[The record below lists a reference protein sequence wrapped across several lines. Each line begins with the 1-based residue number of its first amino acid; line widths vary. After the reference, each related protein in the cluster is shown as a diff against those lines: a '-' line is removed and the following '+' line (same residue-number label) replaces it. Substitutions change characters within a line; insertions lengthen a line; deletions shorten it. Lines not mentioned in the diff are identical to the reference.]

1 MSLDKKYEGVD
12 SDLLTSLEEYGFV
25 ARPITVDYD
34 DEYFVI
40 YKIDKNQYGSGH
52 VRESELD
59 AIVNGTEWASE
70 EDVDSMLETTG
81 SSKEEW
87 MNLSFISKLSD
98 LISYWGTENVIGT
111 DYYPNDKK
119 WAFEEVGLDDEE
131 DDDEE
136 DDDEFAKGG
145 EISVKELNLNHQYTY
160 EIDEDNNGSIYKES
174 GVYFVQGF
182 ENGKH
187 FSKTFEDFKEAK
199 NYYLSKSNKK
209 IENKPEYYI
218 FEGVD
223 NLNGNPLYRVESS
236 SESDNEYVG
245 EWHTDK
251 IDAEKELKS
260 FYADGGEIIT
270 LWKIPVENQTY
281 NVLKPILLKKG
292 TKRVINKFLSEN
304 INNKDIYD
312 GRSGVQ
318 EWLEN
323 TTAEEVEEY
332 NKKSFSNGGGVD
344 NGLALVNV
352 KFKDPEYNYMTNVSG
367 NLSKEEAEKY
377 FIGKQFNLGTYP
389 KEDFQTVIDIDF
401 YPKGTW
407 QEADFEM

>member
-1 MSLDKKYEGVD
+1 M
-12 SDLLTSLEEYGFV
+12 
-25 ARPITVDYD
+25 
-34 DEYFVI
+34 
-40 YKIDKNQYGSGH
+40 
-52 VRESELD
+52 
-59 AIVNGTEWASE
+59 
-70 EDVDSMLETTG
+70 
-81 SSKEEW
+81 
-87 MNLSFISKLSD
+87 
-98 LISYWGTENVIGT
+98 
-111 DYYPNDKK
+111 
-119 WAFEEVGLDDEE
+119 
-131 DDDEE
+131 
-136 DDDEFAKGG
+136 
-145 EISVKELNLNHQYTY
+145 
-160 EIDEDNNGSIYKES
+160 
-174 GVYFVQGF
+174 
-182 ENGKH
+182 
-187 FSKTFEDFKEAK
+187 
-199 NYYLSKSNKK
+199 
-209 IENKPEYYI
+209 
-218 FEGVD
+218 
-223 NLNGNPLYRVESS
+223 
-236 SESDNEYVG
+236 
-245 EWHTDK
+245 
-251 IDAEKELKS
+251 KS

-281 NVLKPILLKKG
+281 NVLKPILLKKV

-367 NLSKEEAEKY
+367 NLSKVEAEKY
-377 FIGKQFNLGTYP
+377 FIGKQFNLGAYP